1 MSIRQRKHK
10 HAIHCRYSVANTLQ
24 RCQTKILLPL
34 IVCHEVL
41 KNHRKT
47 EKGNEL
53 FLIHQYLFLDDQSL
67 PPQEYVPCYIFPSK
81 NKNENG
87 RGLKDFLNDY
97 T

>member
-1 MSIRQRKHK
+1 MSIRQRKHM
-10 HAIHCRYSVANTLQ
+10 HTNTLQ

-67 PPQEYVPCYIFPSK
+67 PPNNMCPATYSRAKIRMRMGDNLRIFK
-81 NKNENG
+81 
-87 RGLKDFLNDY
+87 
-97 T
+97 

>member
-1 MSIRQRKHK
+1 MSIRQRKHM

-34 IVCHEVL
+34 IVCHKVL

-53 FLIHQYLFLDDQSL
+53 FLIHQYLFLDDQSSSL
-67 PPQEYVPCYIFPSK
+67 K
-81 NKNENG
+81 NMCPATYFQAKIMFHALSDHE
-87 RGLKDFLNDY
+87 
-97 T
+97 

>member
-1 MSIRQRKHK
+1 MAIGEIERKHMR
-10 HAIHCRYSVANTLQ
+10 AIHCSYSVANTLQ

-53 FLIHQYLFLDDQSL
+53 FLNHQYLF
-67 PPQEYVPCYIFPSK
+67 
-81 NKNENG
+81 
-87 RGLKDFLNDY
+87 
-97 T
+97 